1 MADSGLAG
9 QVVVAL
15 PHGEEQDPI
24 AEVCA
29 SMSIPVVRGHESD
42 LLDRHLVAARA
53 FGADVVVK
61 VPSDCPLIDP
71 AVMDLVIA
79 THLAN
84 RTVSDFVSNLHP
96 MSWPDGQDVEVVPI
110 DVLEEAAAE
119 ARRPF
124 EREHTT
130 PFIWEQPA
138 RYRLANV
145 AWHRDVWRSHRLTV
159 DYAEDLE
166 LVEAVLAGLGGR
178 APVEEIVGFL
188 EAHPHVDGLNARFRG
203 VNWYRHHLDEL
214 TTVTAGDT
222 RPAPGETTDREE
234 METVC

>member
-119 ARRPF
+119 ARSSGSNPLVTGWRTWPGTGTCGAAIASPS
-124 EREHTT
+124 TT
-130 PFIWEQPA
+130 PRISSWSRRSSPA
-138 RYRLANV
+138 SA
-145 AWHRDVWRSHRLTV
+145 AGPRSRRSWVFSKPTPTSTASTP
-159 DYAEDLE
+159 DS
-166 LVEAVLAGLGGR
+166 AV
-178 APVEEIVGFL
+178 
-188 EAHPHVDGLNARFRG
+188 
-203 VNWYRHHLDEL
+203 
-214 TTVTAGDT
+214 
-222 RPAPGETTDREE
+222 
-234 METVC
+234 